1 MEDVFMDRDRM
12 EEYYKTFN
20 TGNLEA
26 LETFYT
32 DDVVLEYQDLLLKG
46 RDAVLG
52 HFKEY
57 FHTVR
62 EQITPLQIFINDTD
76 VAVELNDTLTAKI
89 DLPDL
94 MGKPVKAGESVS
106 VKFGGFYKV
115 RGDRICHVKLYG

>member
-1 MEDVFMDRDRM
+1 MEDVFMDRERM
-12 EEYYKTFN
+12 KEYYKTFN

-32 DDVVLEYQDLLLKG
+32 DDVVLEYQDIILNG
-46 RDAVLG
+46 RNAVLG

-57 FHTVR
+57 FHAVR
-62 EQITPLQIFINDTD
+62 EQITPLRIFINDTD

-94 MGKPVKAGESVS
+94 MGKSVKAGESVS

-115 RGDRICHVKLYG
+115 RGDRICHVKLYS